1 METSSCE
8 GISLSEEV
16 ANSSEVSA
24 CSDLSAVFGG
34 VKSIWKKSSSGC
46 CSFCFGSCCFT
57 NSGVEPNTLLKKSVF
72 CRFVTIVSFFTRK
85 KINKIKATNNQQA
98 NAKPVFFF
106 LSDMALL

>member
-1 METSSCE
+1 M
-8 GISLSEEV
+8 
-16 ANSSEVSA
+16 
-24 CSDLSAVFGG
+24 
-34 VKSIWKKSSSGC
+34 
-46 CSFCFGSCCFT
+46 
-57 NSGVEPNTLLKKSVF
+57 LKKSVF